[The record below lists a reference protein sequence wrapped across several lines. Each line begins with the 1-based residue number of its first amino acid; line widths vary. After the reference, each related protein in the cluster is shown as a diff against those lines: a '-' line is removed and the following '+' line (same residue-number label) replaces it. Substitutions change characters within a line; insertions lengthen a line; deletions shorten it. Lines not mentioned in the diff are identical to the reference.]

1 MTGTGTGAGAGS
13 VSGYGAAGGDGRE
26 LTFPALPPAAHG
38 RGFADTWWG
47 RAWLR
52 ALEHSALDGAQVKL
66 GRRVARAGG
75 VGAVSVRPG
84 RLTAVVTDG
93 DGEAY
98 RTDVLVRCFD
108 AGDWDRLLAVA
119 AAESG
124 HIAALLDRVVPPE
137 LVQDADAAG
146 VELLPGIGDLEPAC
160 ECGEWD
166 HCAHSV
172 ALCHEVARLLDH
184 DPFVLLLLRGR
195 GEGEVLDGLQ
205 VRAAGVAGAGAGAGV
220 GAGAG
225 AGSGAGAL
233 GGVGGGADGAGAAGG
248 GDGVEGEEGVD
259 AAEAFATAAILLAPL
274 PELPDVPGVPGVPPS
289 LDTEREPGGGVDVD
303 ALEFLAESAAR
314 VAHRMLA
321 EAVAPGHEVRGY
333 EASLTPD
340 QDAVRLAADAADL
353 RVLGRLAAG
362 TGRDRRGLALA
373 VRAWRYGGAAALE
386 VLEEEWDPG
395 REDRARM
402 RAALAAAW
410 EEGEGPVLR
419 GVRNRWTV
427 RDSGAQ
433 LRYGRDGRWWP
444 FREEAG
450 RWVPA
455 GAGEPDPAAALS
467 VLEPGDP
474 DPGDS

>member
-1 MTGTGTGAGAGS
+1 MR
-13 VSGYGAAGGDGRE
+13 GGGHGEEGRE
-26 LTFPALPPAAHG
+26 LTFGVLPPAAHG
-38 RGFADTWWG
+38 RGFAETWWG

-66 GRRVARAGG
+66 GRRLARAGG

-98 RTDVLVRCFD
+98 RADVLVRCFD

-119 AAESG
+119 AGEAG

-137 LVQDADAAG
+137 LVQDAGAAG
-146 VELLPGIGDLEPAC
+146 VELLPGIGDLEPEC

-172 ALCHEVARLLDH
+172 ALCHEVARLLDR

-195 GEGEVLDGLQ
+195 GEREVLDGLQ
-205 VRAAGVAGAGAGAGV
+205 VRAAGIAGAGGGS
-220 GAGAG
+220 G
-225 AGSGAGAL
+225 AGSGAGS
-233 GGVGGGADGAGAAGG
+233 GVGSGPRGDAGGGAGGAGAVGAEGAG
-248 GDGVEGEEGVD
+248 EGVD
-259 AAEAFATAAILLAPL
+259 AAEAFATASILLAPL
-274 PELPDVPGVPGVPPS
+274 PEPPGVPEVPGQPPS

-303 ALEFLAESAAR
+303 ALEFLAESAAG
-314 VAHRMLA
+314 VARRMLA
-321 EAVAPGHEVRGY
+321 EAVVPGHELRTY
-333 EASLTPD
+333 EAQLTLD

-386 VLEEEWDPG
+386 VLEEEWEPG
-395 REDRARM
+395 REERARM

-427 RDSGAQ
+427 RGSGAQ

-467 VLEPGDP
+467 VLDPGEPEPGDSGP
-474 DPGDS
+474 ED